1 MTNLVVREKEVHGS
15 VDTFT
20 AHYERTLFALL
31 FIGFC
36 TIFFGLEVNTPIVVL
51 KPFDIACIICTP
63 ILIFGLLVKGRACY
77 STGFGL
83 FALFL
88 VVNVLLAFQVSK
100 INGLRE
106 AIQATELVMF
116 SYVLIL
122 YARQI
127 DWLTIARLFIF
138 FAVLITIYNAYWH
151 ISNGIYFGWKR
162 LDEPKLLF
170 SYAVPVI
177 FSLML
182 WANQR
187 ARKVDYL
194 IVGLI
199 AFVLIVS
206 GERKAQLAFVCNLIM
221 LTTAG
226 YFRLSVLTCLALAAA
241 PFAAVLIFSDE
252 YLTRQFFSIL
262 DSQQFEFFTLTE
274 IATGEVGIT
283 RSNSQ
288 RIFAGQVTGQLF
300 WENPLLGLGT
310 NGYIT
315 FIQEK
320 YYWLPDYF
328 LTGIHNEFQ
337 RILVENGLV
346 GLTFY
351 VLPWARSF
359 FLGLLVYK
367 KQGGY
372 RATMYAMF
380 WTTLFIQCFFEG
392 AGNEAL
398 LAFMFASL
406 LPEMFMSAVRQPV
419 DQLSPR
425 STESAIF

>member
-1 MTNLVVREKEVHGS
+1 MTYPVVKEKINGS
-15 VDTFT
+15 VNPIT
-20 AHYERTLFALL
+20 ANYERTLFTVL
-31 FIGFC
+31 FFGFC
-36 TIFFGLEVNTPIVVL
+36 TIFTGLEIDTPIVVV
-51 KPFDIACIICTP
+51 KPFDIACLICTTT
-63 ILIFGLLVKGRACY
+63 LIFGFLVKGRVCY

-83 FALFL
+83 FVLFL
-88 VVNVLLAFQVSK
+88 VINVLLAFPVS
-100 INGLRE
+100 ITNGLRE

-127 DWLTIARLFIF
+127 DWLTTARF
-138 FAVLITIYNAYWH
+138 FVIIAVLITIYNAYWH
-151 ISNGIYFGWKR
+151 IWNEFYFGWKR

-182 WANQR
+182 WANRR
-187 ARKVDYL
+187 ARMVDYL
-194 IVGLI
+194 IVVLI
-199 AFVLIVS
+199 AVILIVS
-206 GERKAQLAFVCNLIM
+206 GERKAQLAFVCNLIF

-226 YFRLSVLTCLALAAA
+226 YFRLSILTCLALTAA
-241 PFAAVLIFSDE
+241 PFAGILIFSDE
-252 YLTRQFFSIL
+252 YLTRQFLSLFNF
-262 DSQQFEFFTLTE
+262 QQFEAFTLTE
-274 IATGEVGIT
+274 MATGEVGIT

-288 RIFAGQVTGQLF
+288 RIFAGQMTGQLF
-300 WENPLLGLGT
+300 WENPMLGLGT
-310 NGYIT
+310 NGYTT
-315 FIQEK
+315 FIQEE

-328 LTGIHNEFQ
+328 LSGIHNEFQ
-337 RILVENGLV
+337 RTLVENGLV

-351 VLPWARSF
+351 VLPWMRSF
-359 FLGLLVYK
+359 LFGFLVYK

-372 RATMYAMF
+372 HATIYAMF

-406 LPEMFMSAVRQPV
+406 LPELVMSAVPQPV
-419 DQLSPR
+419 DQAPPR
-425 STESAIF
+425 DTESTII